1 MQIYVIKAGQET
13 GPFSKEQLQ
22 SMLKAGMI
30 ALNDLAWRNGLPT
43 WIPLHQI
50 VHLNLTTSPVA
61 QPAYAVQNRRVIL
74 KLDQLNGQTA
84 GFGIRLLAMIVDVFV
99 GALLGWAVFLL
110 LVFMLSYGGKTPPSF
125 LFSFYYVFGFFF
137 GWLYHALFES
147 SSMQATLGK
156 RLCELVVTN
165 EQGQRIGFGRATGRY
180 FGKYL
185 SSFILCIGYLMCL
198 WTEKRQCLHDMMA
211 SCLILQK

>member
-1 MQIYVIKAGQET
+1 MQIYIVKAGQET

-61 QPAYAVQNRRVIL
+61 QPAYAVQNRRVIQKQEPL
-74 KLDQLNGQTA
+74 SQTA
-84 GFGIRLLAMIVDVFV
+84 TFGIRLLAMIVDVSV
-99 GALLGWAVFLL
+99 SALLGWSVFLL
-110 LVFMLSYGGKTPPSF
+110 LVLKLSFSGRTLPPDF
-125 LFSFYYVFGFFF
+125 LVYFAYLLGFVFA
-137 GWLYHALFES
+137 WLYHALLES

-156 RLCELVVTN
+156 RFCGLVVTN
-165 EQGQRIGFGRATGRY
+165 EQGQRIGFGQATRRY

-185 SSFILCIGYLMCL
+185 SGFIFGIGYLMSL

-211 SCLILQK
+211 SCLVLQK